1 MVDKIIVD
9 ADLCIKLGG
18 SSKYTYLYDV
28 LPLISEKIYMHTYA
42 QGEVM
47 MPSSAVNQS
56 KALISEGKV
65 ILVNESGLD
74 SKVRATYDAAYNNL
88 ASRIY
93 KDCQESDI
101 QTQEADIQNLKAD
114 FDRSQIYGNHIC
126 DFSAKT
132 KEHIQMMYAEL
143 GVKPVFGRADVQ
155 KITKLG
161 YVRASELI
169 KALANANI
177 IETVSG
183 HGKGKYR
190 FCNK

>member
-1 MVDKIIVD
+1 M
-9 ADLCIKLGG
+9 
-18 SSKYTYLYDV
+18 Y
-28 LPLISEKIYMHTYA
+28 
-42 QGEVM
+42 
-47 MPSSAVNQS
+47 
-56 KALISEGKV
+56 
-65 ILVNESGLD
+65 
-74 SKVRATYDAAYNNL
+74 

-101 QTQEADIQNLKAD
+101 QTQEADIETEEADIQNLKAD
-114 FDRSQIYGNHIC
+114 FDRSQIYGNLIC
-126 DFSAKT
+126 DFLAKT
-132 KEHIQMMYAEL
+132 KEHIQMMYPEL

-161 YVRASELI
+161 YTRASELI